1 MGLQLIFVVETNKKC
16 RSDWIYIKSA
26 LEKFYSCDQAHVKL
40 SVVYMDG
47 RGNYAKREND
57 AQKLI
62 KQYQATSK
70 NNESKVIYC
79 FDCDQYDMNA
89 DDMEFLQTAQRFC
102 KDKGYEYV
110 WFCRDIESV
119 FLEKKV
125 SDKLKK
131 REAETFKVRNRIQNI
146 DAAKLSVSVYRI
158 NRSNLLTVLDKYI
171 PPLMRNQL

>member
-26 LEKFYSCDQAHVKL
+26 LEKFYSYDQAHVKL

-47 RGNYAKREND
+47 RGNYVKRDND
-57 AQKLI
+57 VQKLI
-62 KQYQATSK
+62 KQYQAASK
-70 NNESKVIYC
+70 NNASKVIYC
-79 FDCDQYDMNA
+79 FDCDQYDTNA
-89 DDMEFLQTAQRFC
+89 DDMEFLKTAQRFC

-119 FLEKKV
+119 FLGKTV

-131 REAETFKVRNRIQNI
+131 REAETFKVRNLIQNM
-146 DAAKLSVSVYRI
+146 DVAKLSVSVYRT
-158 NRSNLLTVLDKYI
+158 NSSNMLMVLDKYI
-171 PPLMRNQL
+171 PPLMTIQR

>member
-1 MGLQLIFVVETNKKC
+1 
-16 RSDWIYIKSA
+16 
-26 LEKFYSCDQAHVKL
+26 
-40 SVVYMDG
+40 
-47 RGNYAKREND
+47 
-57 AQKLI
+57 
-62 KQYQATSK
+62 
-70 NNESKVIYC
+70 
-79 FDCDQYDMNA
+79 MNA
-89 DDMEFLQTAQRFC
+89 DDMEFLQTAQKFC